1 MNSLRCLRAWFI
13 KNTAT
18 PFIPDGMTFPCV
30 NLKNGES
37 FVHGIELL
45 NDPSTPILFAI
56 KVLQEI
62 VKLPHKDAAAAAAIC
77 HNKGGVLISMKS
89 AESAAAVADRVRL
102 NALQEAWPLK
112 CRAVS
117 LPTLAISNQAGQT
130 GDA

>member
-1 MNSLRCLRAWFI
+1 MNSLRRLRAWFMN
-13 KNTAT
+13 NTVP

-45 NDPSTPILFAI
+45 NDPLTPILFAN

-62 VKLPHKDAAAAAAIC
+62 VKLPQKDAAAAVAIC

-89 AESAAAVADRVRL
+89 AESAAAVIDQVRL
-102 NALQEAWPLK
+102 TALQEAWPLK

-117 LPTLAISNQAGQT
+117 LPTRAISNQAG
-130 GDA
+130 